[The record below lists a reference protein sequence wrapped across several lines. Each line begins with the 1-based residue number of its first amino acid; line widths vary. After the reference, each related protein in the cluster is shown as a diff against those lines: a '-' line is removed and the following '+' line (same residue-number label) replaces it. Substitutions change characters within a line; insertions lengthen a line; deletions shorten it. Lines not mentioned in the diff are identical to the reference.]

1 MRGVAN
7 VGAGVERWED
17 PLHHHVLGRCD
28 CHQTLEIVHRSRKSP
43 AALIIRTQ
51 AQNSKTVY

>member
-43 AALIIRTQ
+43 GVDYHRSIRCFQ
-51 AQNSKTVY
+51 SR